1 MRAEKPRES
10 IRIVF
15 NGGIERTCR
24 TGAIENAGNIVP
36 AGCVHTPVRCLVL
49 KTVRARKRT
58 PATYVVHIYRIVS
71 TSQEV
76 EQWWWQRRIFFPLGG
91 TKRSV
96 RTYSIAPNVTCVY
109 VSFSFPVILPVSPSL
124 LASFFLSLY
133 LFSLSLSSV
142 SPLFVHVVACYTC
155 VRFYPS
161 RSVCVTFAACASN
174 VTKRGKS
181 SGAKIYPYSRG
192 NVDGAYRVTRSANF
206 FFFFFLRC
214 STE

>member
-1 MRAEKPRES
+1 M
-10 IRIVF
+10 
-15 NGGIERTCR
+15 
-24 TGAIENAGNIVP
+24 
-36 AGCVHTPVRCLVL
+36 
-49 KTVRARKRT
+49 
-58 PATYVVHIYRIVS
+58 
-71 TSQEV
+71 

-124 LASFFLSLY
+124 LILLLSLA
-133 LFSLSLSSV
+133 LSLSLSLSSV

-155 VRFYPS
+155 VRFSPS

-174 VTKRGKS
+174 ETKRGKS

-192 NVDGAYRVTRSANF
+192 NVDGAYRVTRSVFRYSAV
-206 FFFFFLRC
+206 
-214 STE
+214 